1 MRVLFI
7 GDVVAAP
14 GVRAVRTH
22 LPEIRSLYS
31 FVIANGEN
39 SANNT
44 RGLSRPAYWALRD
57 AGVDLVTLGNH
68 AWDHKDVY
76 ELLEREPVIR
86 AQNYP
91 PETPGQGHWRLQ
103 SGHDELEV
111 IQLMGRV
118 FMAPLENPFWAWR
131 EFWHPELAPVLLE
144 VHAEATSEKLALAHF
159 VDGEAA
165 AVLGTHTHVP
175 TLDYGLLPRGTA
187 YQSDVG
193 MTGVYD
199 SIIGTD
205 IEASVKHFLTAR
217 PHPFRAAVG
226 LARFQATEIWLEAGR
241 VQKIVP
247 YTWEEV

>member
-1 MRVLFI
+1 
-7 GDVVAAP
+7 
-14 GVRAVRTH
+14 
-22 LPEIRSLYS
+22 
-31 FVIANGEN
+31 
-39 SANNT
+39 
-44 RGLSRPAYWALRD
+44 
-57 AGVDLVTLGNH
+57 
-68 AWDHKDVY
+68 
-76 ELLEREPVIR
+76 
-86 AQNYP
+86 
-91 PETPGQGHWRLQ
+91 LQ

-159 VDGEAA
+159 ADGEAA